1 MRDRHSFFT
10 PPLTSCRRALDAA
23 VPGQEWAKHVLEVEA
38 ALIPRPQ
45 NQTPH
50 RPAGL
55 RPRPVLLLG
64 NKPGSIHGSLG
75 LALAQHYRLPFQQVN
90 LELGGFCVETTLSAL
105 LRQRSEFSKGQVP
118 GVVVVTGLEHLD
130 PAHAAR
136 FAGAIASTQSIPTAF
151 RATTI
156 DVCPAEVFWIAGLA
170 IPEPIRRGT
179 PFRNESL
186 SYVAVGD
193 GVTEVVAAR
202 FGGQEHSS
210 VEDLLRSLEPAF
222 KKVTWLL
229 PYDRHDLLAQLKG
242 PNSPVAEFS
251 SWCAGHG
258 VDVRIAPGAFEAL
271 VDLAVSRGGTLD
283 DLELAARDAFEPVL
297 PFIADASSR
306 VARVVLSREAAI
318 GEAIPIL
325 EEGPRSTIVLEAD
338 PIPTRDPRF
347 PEGLPVR
354 PGRTPN
360 SNPEIRLASAN
371 DLAQLLINEQLPEQQ

>member
-1 MRDRHSFFT
+1 
-10 PPLTSCRRALDAA
+10 
-23 VPGQEWAKHVLEVEA
+23 
-38 ALIPRPQ
+38 
-45 NQTPH
+45 
-50 RPAGL
+50 
-55 RPRPVLLLG
+55 
-64 NKPGSIHGSLG
+64 
-75 LALAQHYRLPFQQVN
+75 LALAEHYHLPFQQVN
-90 LELGGFCVETTLSAL
+90 LELGGFCVETTISSL

-118 GVVVVTGLEHLD
+118 GVVVVTGLEGLD

-136 FAGAIASTQSIPTAF
+136 FGVAISSTQSMPTAF
-151 RATTI
+151 RATTT
-156 DVCPAEVFWIAGLA
+156 DVCPAEVFWISVLSM
-170 IPEPIRRGT
+170 PEPIRRFT
-179 PFRNESL
+179 PCRNEPLSL
-186 SYVAVGD
+186 VAVGD
-193 GVTEVVAAR
+193 GVTQVLAAKFR
-202 FGGQEHSS
+202 AHEQSS
-210 VEDLLRSLEPAF
+210 VEELLRSLEPAF

-242 PNSPVAEFS
+242 PKSAVAEIS
-251 SWCAGHG
+251 AWCEGYG
-258 VDVRIAPGAFEAL
+258 VDVRIEPGAFEAL

-325 EEGPRSTIVLEAD
+325 EEGPRSIIVEAD

-371 DLAQLLINEQLPEQQ
+371 DLAQLLINEQLPEHNEEAPVQ